1 MNRRGLLIA
10 TLVLVLFTSL
20 LLGLLRWLSCGDG
33 ALRRSGATVSTEGWL
48 HEPGHPRHWRDL
60 LLKH

>member
-10 TLVLVLFTSL
+10 TLVLVLFTGL
-20 LLGLLRWLSCGDG
+20 LLGGLSWFASLEHGS
-33 ALRRSGATVSTEGWL
+33 RRSGASASTEGWM
-48 HEPGHPRHWRDL
+48 HQPGHPRHWRDL